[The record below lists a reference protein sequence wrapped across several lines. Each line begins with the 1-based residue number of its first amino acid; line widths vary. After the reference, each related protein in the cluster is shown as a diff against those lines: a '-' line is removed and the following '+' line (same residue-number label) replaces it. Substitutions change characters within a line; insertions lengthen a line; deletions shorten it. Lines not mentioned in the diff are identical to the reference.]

1 MGSSDSDQISG
12 NPLLLLKALWSVP
25 SERRHTQFSFS
36 IVADFF
42 SSSCG
47 LSLRELSYARSERR
61 FLLLLLKGKEIKR
74 GVRRLLTERVFHLSP
89 TKQTRSITR
98 SAKRL
103 SSLLR
108 YERRSIVLIFSR
120 VKKAGDDRQEKMV
133 QQNLMLL
140 TYRIYKISRIPL
152 SKIIVCEWTI

>member
-1 MGSSDSDQISG
+1 MGSSDSDQISR
-12 NPLLLLKALWSVP
+12 NPLLLLKVLWSVP

-42 SSSCG
+42 LLLAASRS
-47 LSLRELSYARSERR
+47 ELSYAQSDRC
-61 FLLLLLKGKEIKR
+61 FLFLLLKGKEIKR
-74 GVRRLLTERVFHLSP
+74 GVRRLLTERVFHLSL
-89 TKQTRSITR
+89 TKQTRSITW

-140 TYRIYKISRIPL
+140 TYRIYKIYWIPL